1 MIRRFTV
8 CALLVGTLLL
18 SACGAAQQAAVPDAT
33 SAASAPSAAAAPT
46 TPQTAPAAV
55 GTTTSMD
62 HGGMTATAAPEVTA
76 TGMDHGGMTAG
87 ESTAPYD
94 GQFIDSMIAH
104 HQGAIAMANQA
115 LQEAS
120 RPELKTL
127 AQTIIT
133 AQEAEVKQLQD
144 WRTAWY
150 PDLADTGGMEM
161 DMGDMEVS
169 GDTNVPFDQ
178 RFITAMIAH
187 HEGAIAMA
195 KDAQQKAEHSEIKTL
210 GQNIISAQESEITQM
225 QQWQQEWFGQ

>member
-1 MIRRFTV
+1 MIRRSIV
-8 CALLVGTLLL
+8 SALLVVTLLL
-18 SACGAAQQAAVPDAT
+18 SACGAVQQSAAPGAT
-33 SAASAPSAAAAPT
+33 SAASVPSAAVAPT
-46 TPQTAPAAV
+46 TTQTAPAVV

-62 HGGMTATAAPEVTA
+62 HGGMTATAVPEATA
-76 TGMDHGGMTAG
+76 TGMDHGGMMAG
-87 ESTAPYD
+87 ESNAPYD
-94 GQFIDSMIAH
+94 AQFIDSMIEH
-104 HQGAIAMANQA
+104 HEGAIAMANQA

-127 AQTIIT
+127 AQAIVT

-144 WRTAWY
+144 WRTSWY
-150 PDLADTGGMEM
+150 PDLTDTGGMGM
-161 DMGDMEVS
+161 DMGDMDVS
-169 GDTNVPFDQ
+169 GDANVPFDQ

-210 GQNIISAQESEITQM
+210 AQNIISAQESEITQM